1 MEQVPPRGFG
11 FGLVRKWVWYPPFIK
26 KNKKNLLHLSS
37 KKIKNKKFQGG
48 VVGVYIFLDLCN
60 LLGLGGV

>member
-37 KKIKNKKFQGG
+37 KKIKNKKIRILDG
-48 VVGVYIFLDLCN
+48 GVYIFLDLCN
-60 LLGLGGV
+60 LLGVCGV